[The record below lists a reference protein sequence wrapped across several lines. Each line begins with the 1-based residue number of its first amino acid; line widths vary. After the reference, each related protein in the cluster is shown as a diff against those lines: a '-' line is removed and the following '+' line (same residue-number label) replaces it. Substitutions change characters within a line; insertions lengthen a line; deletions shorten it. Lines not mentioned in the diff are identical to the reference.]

1 MSAVRYRFKQGI
13 WKSKQIITPFLPY
26 TFSPVLNRL
35 IRCKSKSYA
44 RTAGLPEASTPS
56 WSMGR
61 SDCRSEEHT
70 SELQSRF
77 DLVCRLLLE
86 KKKPTLQRIHTR

>member
-1 MSAVRYRFKQGI
+1 MSAVRYRFRQGI

-61 SDCRSEEHT
+61 SDCREPKSDN
-70 SELQSRF
+70 SN
-77 DLVCRLLLE
+77 
-86 KKKPTLQRIHTR
+86 